1 MPKPRYKT
9 TNWKQYNKAL
19 INRGSLTFWIDEE
32 AIRQWKQSKQD
43 KRGRPRQFS
52 DLAITT
58 ALMVK
63 RVFSMPLRALQGFID
78 SVFSLANVPIVCPHY
93 SCISRRAKQ
102 VEVSFKPKT
111 RGAIQH
117 LAIDATGLKVY
128 GEGEW
133 KVKKHGT
140 DGKHRVWR
148 KLHLAVDTSTHEVV
162 AAELSLSNVT
172 DAEVLPNLLKQTR
185 RRIIE
190 ISGDGAYDTRDCHD
204 AIRFKRAVPL
214 IPPREG
220 AAFWENGHPRN
231 LAVGCQKLYGS
242 NNKWKKLYGSNN
254 KWKKR
259 YGYHKRSLS
268 ETAMYR
274 VKQLLGGRLS
284 LRNYNAQVGET
295 YAMIKALNKLTGLG
309 MPETQCLV

>member
-32 AIRQWKQSKQD
+32 AIREWKQSKQK
-43 KRGRPRQFS
+43 KRGRPRFFS

-58 ALMVK
+58 ALMMK
-63 RVFSMPLRALQGFID
+63 RIFSMPLRTLQGFID
-78 SVFSLANVPIVCPHY
+78 SVFLLARLPLQCPHY
-93 SCISRRAKQ
+93 TCISRRAKQ
-102 VEVSFKPKT
+102 VEVSFKPQT
-111 RGAIQH
+111 SGVIRH

-140 DGKHRVWR
+140 DGKRRVWR
-148 KLHLAVDTSTHEVV
+148 KLHLAVDTNTHEII

-185 RRIIE
+185 RKIVE
-190 ISGDGAYDTRDCHD
+190 ISGDGAYDTKACYE
-204 AIRFKRAVPL
+204 AIRIKRAVAL
-214 IPPREG
+214 IPPRDG
-220 AAFWENGHPRN
+220 AAFWERGHPRN
-231 LAVGCQKLYGS
+231 LGVACQKLYGS
-242 NNKWKKLYGSNN
+242 NKHWKQ
-254 KWKKR
+254 R

-274 VKQLLGGRLS
+274 VKQLLGGKLS
-284 LRNYNAQVGET
+284 LRDYNAQVGET

-309 MPETQCLV
+309 MPKTCRIG

>member
-1 MPKPRYKT
+1 M
-9 TNWKQYNKAL
+9 
-19 INRGSLTFWIDEE
+19 
-32 AIRQWKQSKQD
+32 
-43 KRGRPRQFS
+43 
-52 DLAITT
+52 
-58 ALMVK
+58 
-63 RVFSMPLRALQGFID
+63 
-78 SVFSLANVPIVCPHY
+78 
-93 SCISRRAKQ
+93 
-102 VEVSFKPKT
+102 
-111 RGAIQH
+111 H
-117 LAIDATGLKVY
+117 LAIDT
-128 GEGEW
+128 
-133 KVKKHGT
+133 
-140 DGKHRVWR
+140 R
-148 KLHLAVDTSTHEVV
+148 THEIV

-172 DAEVLPNLLKQTR
+172 DAEVLP
-185 RRIIE
+185 IE

-231 LAVGCQKLYGS
+231 LAVGCQ
-242 NNKWKKLYGSNN
+242 KLYGSNN

-309 MPETQCLV
+309 MPETVLYKNHSIAGSLVL

>member
-1 MPKPRYKT
+1 M
-9 TNWKQYNKAL
+9 
-19 INRGSLTFWIDEE
+19 S
-32 AIRQWKQSKQD
+32 
-43 KRGRPRQFS
+43 
-52 DLAITT
+52 
-58 ALMVK
+58 
-63 RVFSMPLRALQGFID
+63 LRALQGFID

-111 RGAIQH
+111 KGAIQH

-140 DGKHRVWR
+140 DVKRRVWR
-148 KLHLAVDTSTHEVV
+148 KLHLAVDTSTHEIV

-172 DAEVLPNLLKQTR
+172 DAEVLPSLLKQTR

-220 AAFWENGHPRN
+220 GAAFWENGHPRN
-231 LAVGCQKLYGS
+231 LAVGCQKLYVS
-242 NNKWKKLYGSNN
+242 NN
-254 KWKKR
+254 WKKR

-295 YAMIKALNKLTGLG
+295 YVMIKALNKLTGLG
-309 MPETQCLV
+309 MPETQYIV

>member
-1 MPKPRYKT
+1 MPKPRYKI

-32 AIRQWKQSKQD
+32 AIRQWKQSKQDKRGRPRQWKQSKQD

-78 SVFSLANVPIVCPHY
+78 FVFSLANVPIVCPHY

-172 DAEVLPNLLKQTR
+172 DAEVLPNLLKQTH

-214 IPPREG
+214 TPPREG
-220 AAFWENGHPRN
+220 AACWENCHPRN
-231 LAVGCQKLYGS
+231 LAVGCQ
-242 NNKWKKLYGSNN
+242 KLYGSNN

-268 ETAMYR
+268 EAAMYR
-274 VKQLLGGRLS
+274 VKQLLGGR
-284 LRNYNAQVGET
+284 
-295 YAMIKALNKLTGLG
+295 
-309 MPETQCLV
+309 

>member
-43 KRGRPRQFS
+43 KHGRPRQFS

-63 RVFSMPLRALQGFID
+63 RVFSMPLRALQGFIY

-117 LAIDATGLKVY
+117 LAIDAMGLKVY

-133 KVKKHGT
+133 KVKKHSS
-140 DGKHRVWR
+140 DGKRRVWR
-148 KLHLAVDTSTHEVV
+148 KLHLAVDTSTHEIV

-172 DAEVLPNLLKQTR
+172 DAEALPNLLKQTR

-190 ISGDGAYDTRDCHD
+190 TSGDGAYDTRDCHD
-204 AIRFKRAVPL
+204 AIQFKRAVPL

-220 AAFWENGHPRN
+220 AAFWDNGHPRN
-231 LAVGCQKLYGS
+231 LAVGCQ
-242 NNKWKKLYGSNN
+242 KLYGSNN

-274 VKQLLGGRLS
+274 VKQ
-284 LRNYNAQVGET
+284 
-295 YAMIKALNKLTGLG
+295 
-309 MPETQCLV
+309 